1 MRLSKGQAT
10 VIVLLNIIIAAL
22 VAIVLFVPE
31 IAPGI
36 SFGQPDSSGGGDKN
50 TGGENP
56 PVEQPH
62 NKYRNASQG
71 KTDKILRETRL
82 MGSGDETVSAVYE
95 RGGVSYIF
103 GNATVADLDFD
114 SYGGFLCIVNAAGA
128 IIRYEYFD
136 GNITAVGVTGSGYA
150 AAAFDNTSGT
160 AKLYHVDYTGDVA
173 EVAQPDGEIVDVF
186 SVDSNKVAIVTMPLS
201 TSLKLTEY
209 SVVKGGRWTAGRS
222 TRIDSGYTLKY
233 FDCYDFGG
241 SYVIAARA
249 HSLPRYDSAVFYSF
263 TAGGDASA
271 YYYGG
276 ANENITRP
284 YAVMPYPS
292 GYFALAAKNGVATII
307 TVDYAFTSYRSV
319 SLGFVASDARLFFC
333 DGKYYASFDRAD
345 GAITYRIDDDMSRTL
360 LPALDGIFL
369 DTVTDCGD
377 IFMTGVTATLS
388 GSKREFKSASFIVL
402 DTGRAV
408 DLSIE
413 NCVFYGAFKNGENY
427 TCILSAT
434 GGDALSTP
442 TGGRDIYVVSVAS
455 DAVRTD

>member
-22 VAIVLFVPE
+22 VAIVLFVPQ

-36 SFGQPDSSGGGDKN
+36 SFGQPDGSGGGDKN

-62 NKYRNASQG
+62 NKYRTATQG
-71 KTDKILRETRL
+71 KTDKILRETGL

-95 RGGVSYIF
+95 RGGMSYIF

-114 SYGGFLCIVNAAGA
+114 SYGGFICLVNAAGA
-128 IIRYEYFD
+128 IIKYEYFD
-136 GNITAVGVTGSGYA
+136 GNITAVGVVGSGYA
-150 AAAFDNTSGT
+150 AAVYDRTTGNG
-160 AKLYHVDYTGDVA
+160 KLYFVDYSGDIE
-173 EVAQPDGEIVDVF
+173 EVAQPVGEPIDVF
-186 SVDSNKVAIVTMPLS
+186 SVDNNKIAVVTQPLT
-201 TSLKLTEY
+201 TSFKLTEY
-209 SVVKGGRWTAGRS
+209 SVVRGGQWTAGRS

-241 SYVIAARA
+241 TYVIAARA

-263 TAGGDASA
+263 TIGGDASA

-292 GYFALAAKNGVATII
+292 GYFALASKNGVATII

-319 SLGFVASDARLFFC
+319 SLGFVAVDARLFFC
-333 DGKYYASFDRAD
+333 GGKYYASFDRAD
-345 GAITYRIDDDMSRTL
+345 GAVTYRIDDDMSRTS
-360 LPALDGIFL
+360 LPALDGIFI

-388 GSKREFKSASFIVL
+388 GSKREFKSASFVVL
-402 DTGRAV
+402 DRGTTV
-408 DLSIE
+408 DLSME
-413 NCVFYGAFKNGENY
+413 NCVFYGAFKNTDGY
-427 TCILSAT
+427 TCVISAT

-442 TGGRDIYVVSVAS
+442 SGGRDIYVVTFAI
-455 DAVRTD
+455 D